1 MEDKT
6 IYLIQLEKLLSK
18 ASAESVT
25 IMSKRLWKLQ
35 LIIDLCAV
43 TQFFNDELVKIE
55 ECYNLDIDKDVNY
68 EEWASNEKWEPLQDT
83 LRSRTKGRFNTEG
96 KDIAYDI
103 FSLVAKCIEVPSDEE
118 MNKAQ
123 NNDNAENI
131 RQLEKKEKREYY
143 RSLLVSLDC
152 NDEIKD
158 IELAD
163 AVLKALNA
171 LQNVLKEISNV
182 LSSSYK
188 ANEKRVAL
196 YDALNQ
202 KNLPQSRFPMWDAH
216 KVWNEWKKNY
226 YGDWS
231 EEDMKAFIMTELFK
245 LLNSGFVICDR
256 EHVSLTA
263 RNTKKCEIEEYI
275 DDNVNDEDER
285 KEAIIKYTFL
295 RDFLEYTDG
304 FYEIKNKD
312 KMGRYIY
319 EKRHE
324 ISEDNIKAFFCFLG
338 LNILVKEEVAKKKN
352 PKKVYKEIPQELYSF
367 FTDSIFVEAY
377 GESRKEK
384 KTLDK
389 DKLIHGISDMLEI
402 WKRPTAK
409 GASRKY
415 RVLYGFLAKKKL
427 FKDSGRELY
436 KPFVENLLCYCYS
449 LSEDDVKKVSDNIRK
464 TDVKDSYID
473 MDDDDKKIYDDI
485 KKELAEVISAKED
498 NNSVE

>member
-18 ASAESVT
+18 ASAENVT

-43 TQFFNDELVKIE
+43 TQFFNEELAKIK
-55 ECYNLDIDKDVNY
+55 ECYNLDIDRDVDY
-68 EEWASNEKWEPLQDT
+68 DEWASNEKWKPLHDA
-83 LRSRTKGRFNTEG
+83 LRSQSINRYNSKGEYIVYKIFNLAAECIKVPSEEELKKAEKDNTEYNRLL
-96 KDIAYDI
+96 D
-103 FSLVAKCIEVPSDEE
+103 
-118 MNKAQ
+118 
-123 NNDNAENI
+123 
-131 RQLEKKEKREYY
+131 KKNKRENY
-143 RSLLVSLDC
+143 RKLLVDLDS
-152 NDEIKD
+152 NDEITD

-171 LQNVLKEISNV
+171 LQNVLKEISNE
-182 LSSSYK
+182 LNSTYK

-196 YDALNQ
+196 CDALNK

-245 LLNSGFVICDR
+245 LLNSGFVICGR
-256 EHVSLTA
+256 EYVSLTA
-263 RNTKKCEIEEYI
+263 RNKKKCEIEEYI

-338 LNILVKEEVAKKKN
+338 LNILVKEELAKQKN
-352 PKKVYKEIPQELYSF
+352 LKKVYKEIPKELYSF
-367 FTDSIFVEAY
+367 FADSIFVEAD
-377 GESRKEK
+377 EKSRKEK

-389 DKLIHGISDMLEI
+389 DKLIHGISDMLEN

-449 LSEDDVKKVSDNIRK
+449 LSEEDVKKVSDNIRK

>member
-6 IYLIQLEKLLSK
+6 EYLIQLEKLLSK

-43 TQFFNDELVKIE
+43 TKFFNDELVKIE

-68 EEWASNEKWEPLQDT
+68 EEWASNEKWKPLQDT

-152 NDEIKD
+152 NDEITD
-158 IELAD
+158 EELD
-163 AVLKALNA
+163 GVVLKALND
-171 LQNVLKEISNV
+171 LRNVLNKISIE
-182 LSSSYK
+182 LSSPHK

-196 YDALNQ
+196 YDALQ
-202 KNLPQSRFPMWDAH
+202 KQFLPEEFIPMWDAH
-216 KVWNEWKKNY
+216 NVLKKWNEDY
-226 YGDWS
+226 YGDS
-231 EEDMKAFIMTELFK
+231 PEDDMKDFIMVKLFEL
-245 LLNSGFVICDR
+245 LDSDFVICDR
-256 EHVSLTA
+256 EHDPLKS
-263 RNTKKCEIEEYI
+263 RNKTICEIKEYLN
-275 DDNVNDEDER
+275 DKVNDEEGR
-285 KEAIIKYTFL
+285 RETISKYTFL
-295 RDFLEYTDG
+295 RNLLEYKDG
-304 FYEIKNKD
+304 FYEIKD
-312 KMGRYIY
+312 KANIGKYIY
-319 EKRHE
+319 KNRH
-324 ISEDNIKAFFCFLG
+324 ILSEDKIKVFFCFLG
-338 LNILVKEEVAKKKN
+338 LNILVKEELAKQKN

-367 FTDSIFVEAY
+367 FTDSIFVEAD

-389 DKLIHGISDMLEI
+389 DKLIHGISDMLEN
-402 WKRPTAK
+402 WEKPTAN

-415 RVLYGFLAKKKL
+415 RVLYVFLAKKKL
-427 FKDSGRELY
+427 FKGSERELY
-436 KPFVENLLCYCYS
+436 KPFVKNLLCYCFS
-449 LSEDDVKKVSDNIRK
+449 LSEDDIKKVSDNIRK
-464 TDVKDSYID
+464 SDVKDSYFD
-473 MDDDDKKIYDDI
+473 MDDGDKKTFEDI

-498 NNSVE
+498 NNSVD